1 MCTGDNVKAKLSTPR
16 TFLPKTLTL
25 THQLVEATFLAL
37 GLLTYCLR
45 DGFLMYPQ
53 RHGCCA
59 FSLLQQALDGGEDEM
74 SAGEQGASSPGLHV
88 TASAVRL
95 SPENSTTASATTHKA
110 TKETLFIIF
119 SPTQA
124 ANTKK
129 AKKLNGIGCIL
140 GDDLRH
146 NL

>member
-1 MCTGDNVKAKLSTPR
+1 
-16 TFLPKTLTL
+16 
-25 THQLVEATFLAL
+25 
-37 GLLTYCLR
+37 
-45 DGFLMYPQ
+45 MYVQ

-59 FSLLQQALDGGEDEM
+59 FSLLQQVLDGGVGDV
-74 SAGEQGASSPGLHV
+74 SAAEQGASSVGLHV

-110 TKETLFIIF
+110 TKETLFIFFF
-119 SPTQA
+119 SPTEA